1 MTVTAKD
8 LRLKTSEILKRVQRV
23 GGVTVTLRGKPVA
36 RLVSIPSREA
46 DRDLADYAAVGMWA
60 DRKEMKDPAA
70 WVRRI
75 RRPRYTLR

>member
-36 RLVSIPSREA
+36 RLVSIPSGEA
-46 DRDLADYAAVGMWA
+46 ERDLADYTAVGMWA

>member
-1 MTVTAKD
+1 MTITAKD

-36 RLVSIPSREA
+36 RLLSIQGTATE
-46 DRDLADYAAVGMWA
+46 RDLADYPAVGIWA

-70 WVRRI
+70 WVRKI

>member
-36 RLVSIPSREA
+36 RLLSIREA
-46 DRDLADYAAVGMWA
+46 QAERDLADYPAVGMWA
-60 DRKEMKDPAA
+60 DRKDMKDPAA
-70 WVRRI
+70 WVRKI

>member
-8 LRLKTSEILKRVQRV
+8 LRLKTSEILKRVQRG

-36 RLVSIPSREA
+36 RLLSIRGAEA
-46 DRDLADYAAVGMWA
+46 ERDLMDYPAIGIWA
-60 DRKEMKDPAA
+60 DRKDMKDPAA
-70 WVRRI
+70 WVRKI

>member
-8 LRLKTSEILKRVQRV
+8 LRLKTSEILKRVQR
-23 GGVTVTLRGKPVA
+23 GDGITVTFRGKPVA
-36 RLVSIPSREA
+36 RLLSIRGAEA
-46 DRDLADYAAVGMWA
+46 ERDLADYPAIGIWA

-70 WVRRI
+70 WVRKI